1 MVTREGEQWLSAECA
16 DVRFWGAHRR
26 KLPAEFAGE
35 RRERMFRRADLACKV
50 RSHILEP
57 KARERVRGIA
67 PKSPFQIGGAGAV
80 GTGSLR
86 GIPLLA
92 RLRAAGFSVWPF
104 DEPRLPLLVEIYP
117 RLLTG
122 AVKKKNAEA
131 RRLYLRARRKN
142 DALFAD
148 VTGEAMR
155 EAAASEDAFDALVSV
170 VEMARR
176 RETFAGLRRAAD
188 AETLLEGDVWG
199 AGS

>member
-1 MVTREGEQWLSAECA
+1 
-16 DVRFWGAHRR
+16 
-26 KLPAEFAGE
+26 
-35 RRERMFRRADLACKV
+35 MFRRADLACKV

-57 KARERVRGIA
+57 TVRERVKGIA